1 MLGTTAI
8 RHPTPTRSF
17 ALTHS
22 PWGGRGRNQSCAQD
36 SPSTCTTFFLPR
48 CAPTG
53 TGTSSRSPQAT
64 AQSAWGP
71 RAVGAHA
78 CGHRSCSSVRTL
90 RSSSCS
96 PKRVSTLE
104 LSERQ
109 VTPLALP
116 QVPTP
121 ATRAHGRGSSSPH
134 RGPQGY
140 QRARRLQQAGQRERG
155 LGTARQVREE
165 GNIGLLSQAGR
176 DNGRETCRDGD
187 SETDIETETERR
199 RPRERRR
206 DRDAEEDRDSEA
218 EEGETG
224 RER

>member
-22 PWGGRGRNQSCAQD
+22 PWGGRGAGNQSCAQD

-53 TGTSSRSPQAT
+53 KGTSSRSPQAT

-90 RSSSCS
+90 RSSSCP

-121 ATRAHGRGSSSPH
+121 ATGAHGKGSSSPTGARKVISAPGDCSKLGSVSGGWGQRDRCGR
-134 RGPQGY
+134 RGEHWTTEPG
-140 QRARRLQQAGQRERG
+140 RERQRERDMQ
-155 LGTARQVREE
+155 RRR
-165 GNIGLLSQAGR
+165 LSDRHR
-176 DNGRETCRDGD
+176 DRDG
-187 SETDIETETERR
+187 ETETQRKTQRQRCRR
-199 RPRERRR
+199 RQRLRGRGRR
-206 DRDAEEDRDSEA
+206 DW
-218 EEGETG
+218 
-224 RER
+224 